1 MTLKRI
7 ILAIVIA
14 LLATFGYLI
23 YPRIAYDFIVYD
35 GSNHIFY
42 ESGAEDL
49 AQLVAVNLPSSLD
62 KVQKTQYVPFK
73 DPDAIKVY
81 VFNDI
86 ERYARFSHA
95 SKLTRGSST
104 TDEVY
109 LSAKLRDKIDTL
121 PGILIHELS
130 HVHIRQYTGT
140 WRYIRDIPGWFLEG
154 IGVLVSSGAG
164 AETVSEQQALQ
175 YLKENSEFEL
185 QATGGAFRHKYAHD
199 YGLKPH
205 MYYRLASLYVKY
217 LRESN
222 PQAFEAAFK
231 DMLQGSS
238 FRDAWTKRYG
248 KSDAKLWQEFIT
260 SFK

>member
-1 MTLKRI
+1 MIKRVG
-7 ILAIVIA
+7 LAIVIV
-14 LLATFGYLI
+14 LLATVGYLI
-23 YPRIAYDFIVYD
+23 YPRIAYDFMVYD

-42 ESGAEDL
+42 EPGAEDL
-49 AQLVAVNLPSSLD
+49 AHLVAIKLPSSLE
-62 KVQKTQYVPFK
+62 KVQHLQFVPFK
-73 DPDAIKVY
+73 DPEAIKVY

-86 ERYARFSHA
+86 DRYARFSQA

-109 LSAKLRDKIDTL
+109 MSAKLRDKIDTL
-121 PGILIHELS
+121 PGILVHELS
-130 HVHIRQYTGT
+130 HVQIRQYTGT

-154 IGVLVSSGAG
+154 MGVLTSSGAG
-164 AETVSEQQALQ
+164 AETVSDQQALQ
-175 YLKENSEFEL
+175 YLKENGVFKLE
-185 QATGGAFRHKYAHD
+185 ANGGTFRHKYAHD

-222 PQAFEAAFK
+222 PEAFEVAFK

-248 KSDAKLWQEFIT
+248 KSDAELWQEFLASIE
-260 SFK
+260 